1 MARFRPPPPPR
12 PDLVRSPVGSFGW
25 LEDRLLHEGLL
36 ARLGPEGVA
45 VMTLLALAAD
55 RKGASFYGR
64 ARMAERLDLSIARV
78 DLGLRRLLALEL
90 VAFRPWRDGAADG
103 VWQLLPLPGQNP
115 RRATRT
121 PRADQRSPDGP
132 TTLGEEIMRLGLG
145 LGIERHTR
153 A

>member
-12 PDLVRSPVGSFGW
+12 PELVRDPVGSFGW
-25 LEDRLLHEGLL
+25 LEDRLLHDGHL
-36 ARLGPEGVA
+36 ARLGAEGVA

-64 ARMAERLDLSIARV
+64 ARMAERLGFSSGQIDE
-78 DLGLRRLLALEL
+78 GLRRLLALDL

-103 VWQLLPLPGQNP
+103 VWQLLPVPTSITQRL
-115 RRATRT
+115 RRSSATT
-121 PRADQRSPDGP
+121 AGATSV
-132 TTLGEEIMRLGLG
+132 GEEIARLGLAP
-145 LGIERHTR
+145 TKR